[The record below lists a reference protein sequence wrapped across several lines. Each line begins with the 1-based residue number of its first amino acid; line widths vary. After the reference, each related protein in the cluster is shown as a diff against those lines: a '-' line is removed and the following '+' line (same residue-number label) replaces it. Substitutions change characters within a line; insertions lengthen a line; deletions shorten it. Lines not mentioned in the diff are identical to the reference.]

1 MRHVDLCSGIGGFAL
16 GFEMAGLSKPILFCE
31 IDKWCQKILRQHWRD
46 VPILENVK
54 DLANDPARLVPD
66 CDILTAGYPCQP
78 FSTAGKRKGEKDDRH
93 IWPYIMQIVTY
104 KRPTWCVFE
113 NVSGHISLGLDKVLS
128 DLEAED
134 YSARPFVIGACDVH
148 TPHRR
153 LRVWIVAHS
162 NRSSDRRTSR
172 QYEETNGEVSKRHD
186 SGVADQS
193 SEVCTSL
200 ANSDS
205 FRLQGSRPQQQTT
218 RVARKGKD
226 VADTNSEHG
235 KVRGQHQPDAKES
248 LRRGGDATG
257 SRSDDWRQSRTLPDE
272 ADVADTN
279 SQRPQGDVRQGKTT
293 KKGQS
298 QGYSPECSWW
308 PTEPNVGRV
317 AHGIPKR
324 LDRIKGLGNA
334 IVPQIAER
342 IGRVIKEIDDAS
354 HI

>member
-46 VPILENVK
+46 VPILEDVK
-54 DLANDPARLVPD
+54 KLANDPERTVPD
-66 CDILTAGYPCQP
+66 CEILTAGYPCQP

-93 IWPYIMQIVTY
+93 IWPYIMQIVTC

-134 YSARPFVIGACDVH
+134 YSARPFVIPACGVDA
-148 TPHRR
+148 PHRR
-153 LRVWIVAHS
+153 DRVWIVANS

-172 QYEETNGEVSKRHD
+172 QDEETDGEVSKRNY

-193 SEVCTSL
+193 SQVCTSL
-200 ANSDS
+200 AN
-205 FRLQGSRPQQQTT
+205 
-218 RVARKGKD
+218 
-226 VADTNSEHG
+226 
-235 KVRGQHQPDAKES
+235 
-248 LRRGGDATG
+248 
-257 SRSDDWRQSRTLPDE
+257 
-272 ADVADTN
+272 TN

-308 PTEPNVGRV
+308 ATEPDVGRM
-317 AHGIPKR
+317 AHGIPNR
-324 LDRIKGLGNA
+324 VDRIKGLGNA
-334 IVPQIAER
+334 IVPQIAEQ

-354 HI
+354 RI